1 MKKRMISLLLCLCMV
16 FSLLPTVVFASE
28 TETSTTVYDWDQ
40 ENACYKST
48 TDGLIKYN
56 DNDPDGGLP
65 ETLKTL
71 YSNINAAADEEAKV
85 AAIDNAKAAGT
96 ITENLANRLKQLVH
110 VYTDDELAYGVSL
123 QDSTITAKLNG
134 DELEISGTGALPT
147 YTRYNAAFW
156 APADNSVA
164 MRPWNTEKLGDK
176 AVSSVRFALG
186 ITEVGAYAF
195 YYQKRDDIT
204 SATFNQ
210 NLKIHL
216 PDSLEK
222 MSQATFMSLN
232 ASDIAVP
239 SSVTTLSTRLFG
251 TLSRLYVLGDPEIV
265 VPSES
270 TSSFA
275 VGSGTTVYA
284 KKGSKLSSKSGITNM
299 TLEKVDAIGACGT
312 EEDYTSEL
320 VWMVQDDTLTIAA
333 MDGGNGMM
341 ADYTD
346 GTSAPWNAYASQ
358 IRKIVLG
365 AGVANIGTNAFA
377 GLNSLTNVT
386 VPNSVQIDENAK
398 SPFGT
403 TLKSISFSFNEG
415 SSFANWLKKN
425 DINHSADVDEL
436 GRKKLT
442 KAVNELF
449 HAYIGETDIAAKMT
463 NDGTLTIYPAY
474 SLFNNTEVPRIEGY
488 RKNNTAFPWFDKAY
502 GTTFDE
508 NDYKGSTKDL
518 VNLKEIVWDDG
529 ITDTGAYLF
538 NDANNWPTGAV
549 KFRIPDSVTKIG
561 GALIGNKSA
570 GPTCIIPENVI
581 SVGFWFGGKDA
592 KNVYILNPNLTDIP
606 VVKKGETPSSSG
618 GDNMARNIG
627 CGFDYT
633 VHVKEGSAAH
643 KKLATGNYTIEPHTD
658 MGACGAAPYS
668 SEVFWLYDENTK
680 TLTING
686 SGKMKNYAST
696 YAAPWAFYDVDKVT
710 VDDGITHIGDYAFAS
725 LKKITKDNVKLDS
738 SVTVADTAFAT
749 PDAQGRLPL
758 PLTSDLYYNAYIGET
773 TIAAKMSTDGVITIY
788 PTDTSKDTK
797 VPGINGY
804 QGDNTLYPW
813 YAVYG
818 QTFDKNHWDGTGVR
832 ASEIKEI
839 VFANGLTEIGGYLF
853 NDVKGM
859 PTSVKVRIPDSVT
872 MVGGALVGTKNHGAS
887 IATGVQ
893 MTGVGFWYAG
903 KATNVYIL
911 YPDMTG
917 IPFPATGDNA
927 DLTRTIAHATGDKVT
942 VHVKEGSAAYSTL
955 TKGGTVYTNVITHTD
970 LGACG
975 VAPYSSETFWT
986 YDEGSKTLT
995 VLGDGAIRDYDSADA
1010 APWSSRDVETLVV
1023 QDGITRIGNNAF
1035 AALKNLKTVNVDG
1048 SVTEVAD
1055 NAFATENGKIVD
1067 SLQTTQFL
1075 TSSAAMKAWLEEH
1088 GTSALGTS
1096 GVCDGY
1102 RWSVESGVLTIKV
1115 DVTDTD
1121 TTDVL
1126 GAGGKTAAISDVI
1139 AEGAP
1144 GWVAYKS
1151 IITKVQLG
1159 YGITGIGANAFKDM
1173 PVLASVE
1180 LPSTL
1185 EKIGAEAFVNT
1196 PKLTKL
1202 YLPKNATDVA
1212 ENAFGTESSDA
1223 KNLTIQISPI
1233 APDAQKNLKSQGNTT
1248 ITVDSSKNLNVLLI
1262 GNSYFGAL
1270 SGYLKDIARGLGAN
1284 DAMIA
1289 NYYFGGYSGNL
1300 KSYVEYINKGKVS
1313 YKDND
1318 DYSGYKENGFRNHSY
1333 NNNPLSMG
1341 IEAEDWDYVVMET
1354 WGKNEPAGVNG
1365 NGKLSE
1371 DPNLTTLKEYIL
1383 KYAPQAKVSLYHV
1396 YSCGYLAKN
1405 EEPVE
1410 TLTQQWQRYV
1420 NGADDGLA
1428 RIVTHVIPAST
1439 LIQNARLTYLNA
1451 DGGDLLRNPKPADVK
1466 KIDITHL
1473 NQEGDYINAIMMYET
1488 LTGKSAAGFDH
1499 GTFDNHKEAFY
1510 HKLVDVTKAAGMK
1523 KLTYAYVKHNNTITY
1538 YDSLSAAANAA
1549 VAGDTLSLLAMP
1561 KSETPLTLELK
1572 KGITVETF
1580 GSSENHTIVLTNGG
1594 NITENGLVAF
1604 AGCEVD
1610 DNAEAAAKA
1619 IAVNPVTGE
1628 LREVEIEL
1636 PLQVSIT
1643 AVGNAKPLFLGDTVT
1658 VTTSTNPQGAEIQVT
1673 CSSDALAQVGNAARN
1688 EDGSLSYTFKVV
1700 KITGSYV
1707 NATFTANAKTDADVT
1722 ASAQTTLGM
1731 NLRNRIHLTL
1741 KDADG
1746 TAIKDATVIRRNNF
1760 WSDTYQPK
1768 PDQMTYI
1775 KADSEYRCDDWAVA
1789 NDDNGTIIITLNDGR
1804 TATLTTDKNGHDI
1817 LALLKTGT
1825 EEIYCEYTFPAY
1837 KVTGKLFFNGEPVLY
1852 DGRNQMTS
1860 TVSGNYGTDIPYTKL
1875 ENWAKEYVL
1884 NTLDVANGPA
1894 KADVEIKKDGGT
1906 VALDETKFGDAGKL
1920 QNYVYVNVKTYYT
1933 VTFMNGSEVFAKN
1946 EDVLYGTATP
1956 VPTENPTREGYEFLG
1971 WAEVVGDELKPVT
1984 DKVTRTV
1991 TYQAQWKNVRY
2002 TVAYHGNGGV
2012 LASNSDED
2020 KTTTTATIGQ
2030 ELTLKNASTFV
2041 RAHYDFVGWA
2051 TNPDATVADY
2061 AGSQKFEVGYPNAVA
2076 GETYDLY
2083 AVWTKHVYT
2092 VSINACLGGNQLGWI
2107 TNMNVTVGDD
2117 LLGAANAEL
2126 DRLHS
2131 FQNKSM
2137 LAIWEEGREDICGYH
2152 ADRAKIYS
2160 SKALA
2165 EFENPVFDGETTQVY
2180 INYLPNTDTPYKVEH
2195 YQEQLDGTYKL
2206 AETENLTGMTDT
2218 TATATDKGYT
2228 GFAVDETVEGTLASG
2243 TIAGDGS
2250 LVLKLYYTRNIYEVT
2265 FVSDGETFTTQQV
2278 KYGAT
2283 ATEPDPAPTKAGYDL
2298 DGWYL
2303 NDEAFNFTTAIEGN
2317 IQLTAKWTARKDTHY
2332 KVKHVLETLNPNHP
2346 WETKDSDELKG
2357 ETDTTVTAKP
2367 RTTFKGF
2374 TFDEGN
2380 ENNVTS
2386 GVVKGDGSLVLTLY
2400 YTRNTYSYEVRHI
2413 KQQPDGTYDETHAEV
2428 ENLSGK
2434 FEAIATVNAKDYGEH
2449 YPTNNAGTKQNI
2461 KIEKDLTIDVLYDL
2475 DMHTLTFDAK
2485 GGTETGS
2492 ITVRHGNTV
2501 AKPEDPKRSGYRFNG
2516 WFDDE
2521 KCREKHDFDAL
2532 LVEDATVYAGWTKR
2546 SSGSSVQ
2553 IESPNKPKKD
2563 DSLMFNTEDH
2573 FAFVNG
2579 YPDGTVKPTG
2589 DVTRAEVAAILY
2601 RVMDADCVKTYETT
2615 RCSFSDVVRGDWFNL
2630 YVATLE
2636 NAGVIVDTRTNG
2648 KFRPNE
2654 AITRAELAAML
2665 AQFADIKSAANSFN
2679 DVSARHWASDEIAV
2693 CAKMG
2698 WINGYPDGSFRP
2710 DATITRAEMMAMI
2723 NRALGR
2729 TPKSADDLLSGM
2741 KAWRDNANVNAWYYL
2756 DVQEATNSHTYTKSG
2771 THETWKKLR

>member
-40 ENACYKST
+40 KKACYTST
-48 TDGLIKYN
+48 TDGSEEQQIKYN
-56 DNDPDGGLP
+56 DNDPDGSLP
-65 ETLKTL
+65 EPLQTL
-71 YSNINAAADEEAKV
+71 YSNINAAADEAAKV
-85 AAIDNAKAAGT
+85 AAIDSAKNAGT
-96 ITENLANRLKQLVH
+96 ITENLANRLKRLVH
-110 VYTDDELAYGVSL
+110 VYTSDDLTNGVSL
-123 QDSTITAKLNG
+123 QDSTITAKLND
-134 DELEISGTGALPT
+134 DELVISGTGALPT

-176 AVSSVRFALG
+176 AVSSVRFAPG

-210 NLKIHL
+210 NLKLRL
-216 PDSLEK
+216 PDSLTK

-251 TLSRLYVLGDPEIV
+251 KLSRLYVLGDPEIV
-265 VPSES
+265 VPSVN

-284 KKGSKLSSKSGITNM
+284 AKDSKLSNTSGITNM

-312 EEDYTSEL
+312 EEGYASEL
-320 VWMVQDDTLTIAA
+320 VWMVQGDTLTIAA

-341 ADYTD
+341 ANYTD
-346 GTSAPWNAYASQ
+346 ETPAPWNAYASQ
-358 IRKIVLG
+358 IRKIVLS

-377 GLNSLTNVT
+377 GLNSLTSVR
-386 VPNSVQIDENAK
+386 VPDSVQIDEDAE

-425 DINHSADVDEL
+425 GIDHSADVDEL

-442 KAVNELF
+442 KDKDELF
-449 HAYIGETDIAAKMT
+449 RAYIGTTDIAAKMT
-463 NDGTLTIYPAY
+463 NDGTLTIYPTY

-488 RKNNTAFPWFDKAY
+488 RKDNTAFPWFDKAY

-570 GPTCIIPENVI
+570 GTTCVIPENVT

-592 KNVYILNPNLTDIP
+592 KDVYILNPNLTDFP
-606 VVKKGETPSSSG
+606 VVKKGDTPSSSG
-618 GDNMARNIG
+618 GDSMARNIG
-627 CGFDYT
+627 CGFNYT
-633 VHVKEGSAAH
+633 VHVKKDSAAYA
-643 KKLATGNYTIEPHTD
+643 KLDETSDYIVAAHTD

-680 TLTING
+680 TLTIKG
-686 SGKMKNYAST
+686 SGEMKNYAST
-696 YAAPWAFYDVDKVT
+696 YAAPWAFCDVETVT
-710 VDDGITHIGDYAFAS
+710 VDNGITHIGDYAFAS
-725 LKKITKDNVKLDS
+725 LKKIKQENVTLGE
-738 SVTVADTAFAT
+738 SVTVGTNAFAQ

-839 VFANGLTEIGGYLF
+839 VFADGLTEIGGYLF

-859 PTSVKVRIPDSVT
+859 PTSVKVRIPDTVT
-872 MVGGALVGTKNHGAS
+872 KVGGALVGTKNHGAS
-887 IATGVQ
+887 IATGEQ
-893 MTGVGFWYAG
+893 MTDVGFWYAG

-911 YPDMTG
+911 NPNMKG
-917 IPFPATGDNA
+917 IPFPATGPTA
-927 DLTRTIAHATGDKVT
+927 DLTRTIAHATGNEVA
-942 VHVKEGSAAYSTL
+942 VHVKEDSEAYRTL
-955 TKGGTVYTNVITHTD
+955 TKDGSVYTKVITHTD

-986 YDEGSKTLT
+986 YDAGSKTLT

-1035 AALKNLKTVNVDG
+1035 AALRKLKTVNVDG

-1067 SLQTTQFL
+1067 SLEKTQFL
-1075 TSSAAMKAWLEEH
+1075 TSSDAMQKWLKKY

-1096 GVCDGY
+1096 GVRDGY
-1102 RWSVESGVLTIKV
+1102 RWSIEGSVLTIEV
-1115 DVTDTD
+1115 EMADTD
-1121 TTDVL
+1121 TTDAL
-1126 GAGGKTAAISDVI
+1126 GKDGKTAVI
-1139 AEGAP
+1139 PDITAENTP
-1144 GWVAYKS
+1144 DWVAYKS

-1202 YLPKNATDVA
+1202 YLPKNATEVA

-1233 APDAQKNLKSQGNTT
+1233 APDPQKNLKSQGNTT

-1270 SGYLKDIARGLGAN
+1270 SGYLKDIARGLGAT

-1300 KSYVEYINKGKVS
+1300 ESYVNYIKAGRVS
-1313 YKDND
+1313 YQDADK
-1318 DYSGYKENGFRNHSY
+1318 YSGYKENGVRNHSY

-1371 DPNLTTLKEYIL
+1371 DPNLKALKKYIL
-1383 KYAPQAKVSLYHV
+1383 KYAPQAEVSLYHV
-1396 YSCGYLAKN
+1396 YSCGYLAEK

-1410 TLTQQWQRYV
+1410 TLTRQWQRYV
-1420 NGADDGLA
+1420 DGADDGLA
-1428 RIVTHVIPAST
+1428 SIVTHVVPAST

-1451 DGGDLLRNPKPADVK
+1451 DGGDLLRNPNPADVSK
-1466 KIDITHL
+1466 TDITHL

-1488 LTGKSAAGFDH
+1488 LTGKSAADFDH

-1510 HKLVDVTKAAGMK
+1510 HKLVNVTNAAGMK
-1523 KLTYAYVKHNNTITY
+1523 QLTYAYVKHNNTITY

-1561 KSETPLTLELK
+1561 KSETPLTLAS
-1572 KGITVETF
+1572 GITVETF
-1580 GSSENHTIVLTNGG
+1580 GSSKDHTIVLTNGG

-1604 AGCEVD
+1604 AGCKVD
-1610 DNAEAAAKA
+1610 DDAEAAAKA
-1619 IAVNPVTGE
+1619 IAVDPVTGA
-1628 LREVEIEL
+1628 LQEVE
-1636 PLQVSIT
+1636 
-1643 AVGNAKPLFLGDTVT
+1643 
-1658 VTTSTNPQGAEIQVT
+1658 
-1673 CSSDALAQVGNAARN
+1673 
-1688 EDGSLSYTFKVV
+1688 
-1700 KITGSYV
+1700 
-1707 NATFTANAKTDADVT
+1707 
-1722 ASAQTTLGM
+1722 
-1731 NLRNRIHLTL
+1731 
-1741 KDADG
+1741 
-1746 TAIKDATVIRRNNF
+1746 
-1760 WSDTYQPK
+1760 
-1768 PDQMTYI
+1768 
-1775 KADSEYRCDDWAVA
+1775 
-1789 NDDNGTIIITLNDGR
+1789 
-1804 TATLTTDKNGHDI
+1804 
-1817 LALLKTGT
+1817 
-1825 EEIYCEYTFPAY
+1825 
-1837 KVTGKLFFNGEPVLY
+1837 
-1852 DGRNQMTS
+1852 
-1860 TVSGNYGTDIPYTKL
+1860 
-1875 ENWAKEYVL
+1875 
-1884 NTLDVANGPA
+1884 
-1894 KADVEIKKDGGT
+1894 
-1906 VALDETKFGDAGKL
+1906 
-1920 QNYVYVNVKTYYT
+1920 
-1933 VTFMNGSEVFAKN
+1933 
-1946 EDVLYGTATP
+1946 
-1956 VPTENPTREGYEFLG
+1956 
-1971 WAEVVGDELKPVT
+1971 
-1984 DKVTRTV
+1984 
-1991 TYQAQWKNVRY
+1991 
-2002 TVAYHGNGGV
+2002 
-2012 LASNSDED
+2012 
-2020 KTTTTATIGQ
+2020 
-2030 ELTLKNASTFV
+2030 
-2041 RAHYDFVGWA
+2041 
-2051 TNPDATVADY
+2051 
-2061 AGSQKFEVGYPNAVA
+2061 
-2076 GETYDLY
+2076 
-2083 AVWTKHVYT
+2083 
-2092 VSINACLGGNQLGWI
+2092 
-2107 TNMNVTVGDD
+2107 
-2117 LLGAANAEL
+2117 
-2126 DRLHS
+2126 
-2131 FQNKSM
+2131 
-2137 LAIWEEGREDICGYH
+2137 
-2152 ADRAKIYS
+2152 
-2160 SKALA
+2160 
-2165 EFENPVFDGETTQVY
+2165 
-2180 INYLPNTDTPYKVEH
+2180 
-2195 YQEQLDGTYKL
+2195 
-2206 AETENLTGMTDT
+2206 
-2218 TATATDKGYT
+2218 
-2228 GFAVDETVEGTLASG
+2228 
-2243 TIAGDGS
+2243 
-2250 LVLKLYYTRNIYEVT
+2250 IYEVT

-2278 KYGAT
+2278 KHGAT
-2283 ATEPDPAPTKAGYDL
+2283 ATEPDPAPTKAGYNL

-2303 NDEAFNFTTAIEGN
+2303 NDEAFNFTTAIEGD
-2317 IQLTAKWTARKDTHY
+2317 IQLTAKWTARSNTPYTVEHYQEKLDGTYVLADTDN
-2332 KVKHVLETLNPNHP
+2332 LEGT
-2346 WETKDSDELKG
+2346 
-2357 ETDTTVTAKP
+2357 TDTEAVAAEKGYDDFTVDKTV
-2367 RTTFKGF
+2367 
-2374 TFDEGN
+2374 EGT
-2380 ENNVTS
+2380 VAS
-2386 GVVKGDGSLVLTLY
+2386 GNIAGDGSLVLKLY

-2413 KQQPDGTYDETHAEV
+2413 KQLPDGTYDETHAEV

-2485 GGTETGS
+2485 GGTETDS
-2492 ITVRHGNTV
+2492 VTVRHGNTV

-2521 KCREKHDFDAL
+2521 KCREKHDFDAP
-2532 LVEDATVYAGWTKR
+2532 LVEDATVHAGWTKR

-2553 IESPNKPKKD
+2553 IESPNKPKQD
-2563 DSLMFNTEDH
+2563 NSLKFNTEDH

-2636 NAGVIVDTRTNG
+2636 NADVIVDTRTNG

-2756 DVQEATNSHTYTKSG
+2756 DVQEATNSHTYTRK
-2771 THETWKKLR
+2771 TNDYEYWDKLISDPSWL